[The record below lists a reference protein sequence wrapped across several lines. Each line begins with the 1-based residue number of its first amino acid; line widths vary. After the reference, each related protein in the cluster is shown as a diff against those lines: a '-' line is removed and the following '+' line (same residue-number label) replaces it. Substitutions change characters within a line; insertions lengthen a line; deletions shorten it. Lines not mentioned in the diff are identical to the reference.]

1 MKHSADTARPAPA
14 VAALHRGIEGIALL
28 MACLSPWAFGAVH
41 PVFELL
47 LLAGLAVML
56 LLWGACW
63 VLDGRLTWQR
73 CPVALC
79 LAGLVLF
86 GALQVIPWPGDWLA
100 RFAPAT
106 ARWRERLL
114 PAEPE
119 QLATGTAEL
128 PGAAVSLYPTATR
141 RAVAHLLVVFLLF
154 AAVRNTY
161 ASSAS
166 LRRLAVFAA
175 ANGVLLAVFALA
187 HSFTAAP
194 HRVYWTYRTYG
205 EPFGPFITRNHF
217 PFYVNQCACL
227 VLGLWFAWRTPHGR
241 DAADDVW
248 APDFWGFTA
257 LVLMLGS
264 VLFSLSR
271 GGLVAFLAG
280 AGFCL
285 VVRATR
291 ASRRAGVVLLAA
303 GLLAT
308 GGLLLWLSNAT
319 VRARVATLWEGT
331 ALEDSRVPLW
341 ERSLPGL
348 RDFYPFG
355 SGYGTFS
362 LIEPLGRN
370 PGDDEREVLHFTY
383 EFAHND
389 YLEALLEGGV
399 VRLALSLLAIFWVYR
414 MGARAYRRYRH
425 RSAQGL
431 VLGALAAF
439 TTAVVHGAG
448 DFGLHVPAVAVL
460 TAVIAAHLAALGGP
474 RDARTGAAEAFRW
487 RLGGLA
493 PLAGLAVLGFLAF
506 RLVGEEWGLV
516 QADRYR
522 LAADL
527 RTLGKPVSAED
538 RRQQLEYLQ
547 AAVAF
552 QPGDALLHTLL
563 ADAHLLALEEEIWRP
578 TAPFR
583 RTFPARTVLALAP
596 GPPGFPPLEP
606 LAEFGTEPLVEPL
619 VMHKLSRIADPDLE
633 RAHLEPALDHYV
645 RARDLCPLQARAQAA
660 IGGLCAKARRAEP
673 RLAYLERAAL
683 LRPADAEIAY
693 LLGAEQFGLG
703 RPDEAYASWRRCLSA
718 TDKHLPEVLRAC
730 AGKVSAETLAG
741 EILPDRV
748 DSLVRTALQLY
759 SGPEGQAQRQPFL
772 NKVTAVL
779 EKRYAARSDTNYHLY
794 GVLLEAQGQPEAA
807 LRAWEKAL
815 YLAPDRADWRLGYAQ
830 LLYQTG
836 RLDEALKAVKEVQAQ
851 APHNVP
857 AGELSKAIFEKMRE
871 RK

>member
-1 MKHSADTARPAPA
+1 
-14 VAALHRGIEGIALL
+14 LHRGIEGIALL
-28 MACLSPWAFGAVH
+28 MVCLSPWAFGAVH

-47 LLAGLAVML
+47 LLAGLAVIL

-63 VLDGRLTWQR
+63 VLDGRLTWRR

-86 GALQVIPWPGDWLA
+86 GALQLVPCPGDWLE

-141 RAVAHLLVVFLLF
+141 RSVAHLLAVFLLF
-154 AAVRNTY
+154 AVVRNTY

-194 HRVYWTYRTYG
+194 HRVYWTYRTDG

-227 VLGLWFAWRTPHGR
+227 VLGLWFAWRTSHGR

-248 APDFWGFTA
+248 VPDFWGFTA
-257 LVLMLGS
+257 LVVMLGS

-280 AGFCL
+280 AGFCF

-291 ASRRAGVVLLAA
+291 ASRRAGIALLAAALLAA
-303 GLLAT
+303 G
-308 GGLLLWLSNAT
+308 GLFLWLGNAT
-319 VRARVATLWEGT
+319 VRARVATLWAGT

-341 ERSLPGL
+341 ERSLPAL

-355 SGYGTFS
+355 SGYGTYS

-370 PGDDEREVLHFTY
+370 PGDDEREGLLFTY

-448 DFGLHVPAVAVL
+448 DFGLHIPAVAVL
-460 TAVIAAHLAALGGP
+460 TTLVAAHLAALGGL
-474 RDARTGAAEAFRW
+474 RDARTGVAEAFHW

-506 RLVGEEWGLV
+506 RLIAAEWGVV
-516 QADRYR
+516 QAERYR

-527 RTLGKPVSAED
+527 RTLGKPVTAED

-547 AAVAF
+547 AAVAY
-552 QPGDALLHTLL
+552 QPGDALLHTML

-578 TAPFR
+578 AAPFR
-583 RTFPARTVLALAP
+583 RSFPVRAVLALAP
-596 GPPGFPPLEP
+596 GQPGVPALASLPALGSEP
-606 LAEFGTEPLVEPL
+606 E
-619 VMHKLSRIADPDLE
+619 VMRKLSKIGDPSLE
-633 RAHLEPALDHYV
+633 RAHLFPALEHYV
-645 RARDLCPLQARAQAA
+645 RARDLCPLQARAQGA
-660 IGGLCAKARRAEP
+660 IGGLSAKDRPEL

-693 LLGAEQFGLG
+693 LLGAEQFRSRRLE
-703 RPDEAYASWRRCLSA
+703 EAYSSWRRCLQA
-718 TDKHLPEVLRAC
+718 TDKHLPEVLRVC
-730 AGKVSAETLAG
+730 AGKVSAEDLSG
-741 EILPDRV
+741 KILPDRV
-748 DSLVRTALQLY
+748 EALVTTALQLY
-759 SGPEGQAQRQPFL
+759 PGPEGTTQRQPFL
-772 NKVTAVL
+772 DRVTEVF
-779 EKRYAARSDTNYHLY
+779 EKDPWTRSATEQYLH
-794 GVLLEAQGQPEAA
+794 GELLVAQGRTGEA

-815 YLAPDRADWRLGYAQ
+815 SYAPDRADWRLEYAK
-830 LLYQTG
+830 LLYQSG
-836 RLDEALKAVKEVQAQ
+836 RWDDALKEVEEVRAQ
-851 APHNVP
+851 APQN
-857 AGELSKAIFEKMRE
+857 AAALELRRAILDRWKGG
-871 RK
+871 K